1 MVAQRSNIE
10 AVAREICARLY
21 ARHWPPGAELDV
33 DIDRHWHIVAALVE
47 AGLMDE
53 TGTDLVP
60 FDLDR
65 QMMAILEWHARHPD
79 HVVPPMLLRR
89 SRD

>member
-10 AVAREICARLY
+10 AIAREICTRLY
-21 ARHWPPGAELDV
+21 ARHWPPGAELDA

-53 TGTDLVP
+53 TGADLVP
-60 FDLDR
+60 FDPDR
-65 QMMAILEWHARHPD
+65 QMAAIREWRAWHPD
-79 HVVPPMLLRR
+79 HVVPPRILRR
-89 SRD
+89 PRD